1 MLKTLLTRTPLALLL
16 AASAA
21 WAAPDSAT
29 TGAVAAESS
38 ESFQLAAASG
48 HRLSAAQIQKLR
60 SSGIPLVVPGY
71 VPAGYVPSEI
81 KVYNDTSGLCHGKSY
96 LIIYK
101 SAKKESFSIEGNVCG
116 VGDGGSDVPDMQMQI
131 YNKFLGSIWL
141 DRRGPNDQR
150 KSNYIAI
157 TDYYKSRLYRIDSPG
172 QYAYNSLRVAG
183 PEIIKI
189 IQNLRP
195 L

>member
-1 MLKTLLTRTPLALLL
+1 MLKTLLTRTPIALLL

-29 TGAVAAESS
+29 TGAVAAEPS

-60 SSGIPLVVPGY
+60 SSGVPLVVPGY

-81 KVYNDTSGLCHGKSY
+81 KINDKHSQLCHDKNY
-96 LIIYK
+96 RIIYK
-101 SAKKESFSIEGNVCG
+101 SAKKESFMIEGNVCG
-116 VGDGGSDVPDMQMQI
+116 VGGPEGNDMQMQI
-131 YNKFLGSIWL
+131 YNKFFGSIDLARW
-141 DRRGPNDQR
+141 GPNDPR
-150 KSNYIAI
+150 KSHYRADIHEYKGRIYII
-157 TDYYKSRLYRIDSPG
+157 TSPG
-172 QYAYNSLRVAG
+172 SNDLRVAG

-189 IQNLRP
+189 LQNLRP